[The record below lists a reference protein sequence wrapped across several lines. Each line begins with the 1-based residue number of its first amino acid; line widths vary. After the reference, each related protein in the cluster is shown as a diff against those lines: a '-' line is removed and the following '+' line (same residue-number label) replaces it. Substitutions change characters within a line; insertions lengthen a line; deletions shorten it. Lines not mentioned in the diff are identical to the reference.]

1 MHFSIALCDG
11 VHYMHLWPVASLLS
25 PSLTPV
31 ISHHPLHSTALQ
43 HHHPCR
49 HPQPL
54 SVGLYPVITFVASQ
68 GSLHWSEH
76 PHWHLS
82 WRRSALRWTAAGE
95 RHPLLLWFAASSS
108 SCQRSRQLPRGNSHL
123 LALGT
128 CHLPLACYKQPTE
141 SEFTVSL
148 LKKCDHCCPCWQLHK
163 KAANKTSV
171 DFAKFEMQILI
182 CV

>member
-1 MHFSIALCDG
+1 MTALEMESSSTVQVPRRCNIVHYTSHCMIECITLRCSTWYDRVDDLHLSIALYNG

-68 GSLHWSEH
+68 GSLH
-76 PHWHLS
+76 
-82 WRRSALRWTAAGE
+82 
-95 RHPLLLWFAASSS
+95 
-108 SCQRSRQLPRGNSHL
+108 
-123 LALGT
+123 
-128 CHLPLACYKQPTE
+128 
-141 SEFTVSL
+141 
-148 LKKCDHCCPCWQLHK
+148 
-163 KAANKTSV
+163 
-171 DFAKFEMQILI
+171 
-182 CV
+182 